1 MTTKSMTDRIF
12 NQTSLG
18 IHHSNHQTVAAPE
31 CIWTSN
37 IRLNERKNNIV
48 KNP

>member
-1 MTTKSMTDRIF
+1 MTTKSMTDMIF
-12 NQTSLG
+12 NQTSLR
-18 IHHSNHQTVAAPE
+18 IQHSNHKTVATPE

-37 IRLNERKNNIV
+37 IRLNERKNNVV